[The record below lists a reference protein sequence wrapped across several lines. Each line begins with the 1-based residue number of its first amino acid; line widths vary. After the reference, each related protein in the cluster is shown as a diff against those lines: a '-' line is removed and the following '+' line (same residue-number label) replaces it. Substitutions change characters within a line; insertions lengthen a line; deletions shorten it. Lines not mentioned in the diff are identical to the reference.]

1 MSGKTIFLLVSVQR
15 WTQDLTFSFLA
26 FRPVNREDD
35 GTLTAFQNRFINMF
49 KATIQDV
56 TDFTKIDESSRDL
69 YDQLRKKTK
78 ALREKDIESPWPRD
92 LESGQR
98 SGEVID

>member
-49 KATIQDV
+49 KATIQKV
-56 TDFTKIDESSRDL
+56 TENTKVDESSRDL
-69 YDQLRKKTK
+69 YDQLQKKTK
-78 ALREKDIESPWPRD
+78 ALREKDIESPWPRSD
-92 LESGQR
+92 
-98 SGEVID
+98 EVID

>member
-26 FRPVNREDD
+26 FRPVNREKD
-35 GTLTAFQNRFINMF
+35 GTLTAFQNRFINML

-56 TDFTKIDESSRDL
+56 TDFTKIDES

-78 ALREKDIESPWPRD
+78 ALREKDIESPWPRSD
-92 LESGQR
+92 
-98 SGEVID
+98 EVID

>member
-1 MSGKTIFLLVSVQR
+1 MLLLVSVQS

-26 FRPVNREDD
+26 FRPVNRGDD
-35 GTLTAFQNRFINMF
+35 GTLTAFHNRFINVF

-69 YDQLRKKTK
+69 YDQLRKKAK

>member
-49 KATIQDV
+49 KAATIRKV
-56 TDFTKIDESSRDL
+56 TDFTEVDESSGDL
-69 YDQLRKKTK
+69 HDKLKKKTK
-78 ALREKDIESPWPRD
+78 ALRKKDIQSPWPR
-92 LESGQR
+92 SGQR
-98 SGEVID
+98 SDKVID